1 MTFQELSDTEKIL
14 FRTMKKVQRDR
25 MEHQNAVCFSEGKKQ
40 EEHQRKKAVCL
51 NKESVL
57 EAVLDEA
64 GLLESYKKWSGPES
78 QENAAGR
85 SRFPFSIN
93 VLKLPEK

>member
-1 MTFQELSDTEKIL
+1 
-14 FRTMKKVQRDR
+14 

-40 EEHQRKKAVCL
+40 EDHQRKKAVCL

-64 GLLESYKKWSGPES
+64 GLLESYKKWSGLY
-78 QENAAGR
+78 N
-85 SRFPFSIN
+85 
-93 VLKLPEK
+93 

>member
-1 MTFQELSDTEKIL
+1 MTFQELNKTEKIL
-14 FRTMKKVQRDR
+14 LRTMKFQELSETEKIHFRTMKKVQRDR

-40 EEHQRKKAVCL
+40 EDHQRKKAVCL

-64 GLLESYKKWSGPES
+64 GLLESYKKWSGLY
-78 QENAAGR
+78 N
-85 SRFPFSIN
+85 
-93 VLKLPEK
+93 